1 VKNPWVKYTLI
12 RLGSFIVLT
21 SILTSVGFDWVFAVM
36 VAAVLSFAFS
46 LIFLNKMRDQLSSG
60 VYKRINKGAGAPDDE
75 SDLENKLLDEQTKN
89 PE

>member
-1 VKNPWVKYTLI
+1 MKNPWVKYTLI

-46 LIFLNKMRDQLSSG
+46 LIFLNKMRDQMSSG

-75 SDLENKLLDEQTKN
+75 SDLENKLLDEQTKKSD
-89 PE
+89 

>member
-1 VKNPWVKYTLI
+1 MKNPWVKYTLI

-46 LIFLNKMRDQLSSG
+46 LIFLSKMRDQMSSG
-60 VYKRINKGAGAPDDE
+60 VYKRINKGAGAPDEE
-75 SDLENKLLDEQTKN
+75 SDLENKILDEESKN
-89 PE
+89 

>member
-46 LIFLNKMRDQLSSG
+46 LIFLSKMRDQMSSG
-60 VYKRINKGAGAPDDE
+60 VYKRINKGAGAPDEE
-75 SDLENKLLDEQTKN
+75 SDLENKILDEKSKN
-89 PE
+89 

>member
-1 VKNPWVKYTLI
+1 MKNPWVKYTLI

-46 LIFLNKMRDQLSSG
+46 LIFLNKMRDQMSSG

-75 SDLENKLLDEQTKN
+75 SDLENELLDEQTKK
-89 PE
+89 PD

>member
-1 VKNPWVKYTLI
+1 MTNPWVKYTLI

-46 LIFLNKMRDQLSSG
+46 LIFLSKMRDQMSSG
-60 VYKRINKGAGAPDDE
+60 VYKRINKGAGAPDEE
-75 SDLENKLLDEQTKN
+75 SDLENKILDEKSKN
-89 PE
+89 

>member
-1 VKNPWVKYTLI
+1 MKNPWVKYTLI

-46 LIFLNKMRDQLSSG
+46 LIFLSKMRDQMSSG
-60 VYKRINKGAGAPDDE
+60 VYKRINKGAGAPDEE
-75 SDLENKLLDEQTKN
+75 SDLENKILDEKSKN
-89 PE
+89 

>member
-1 VKNPWVKYTLI
+1 MKNPWVKYTLI

-46 LIFLNKMRDQLSSG
+46 LIFLSKMRDQMSSG
-60 VYKRINKGAGAPDDE
+60 VYKRINKGAGAPDEE
-75 SDLENKLLDEQTKN
+75 SDLENMILDEKSKKL
-89 PE
+89 

>member
-1 VKNPWVKYTLI
+1 MKNPWVKYTLI

-46 LIFLNKMRDQLSSG
+46 LIFLSKMRDQMSSG
-60 VYKRINKGAGAPDDE
+60 VYKRINKGAGAPDEE
-75 SDLENKLLDEQTKN
+75 SDLENKILDENSKN
-89 PE
+89 

>member
-1 VKNPWVKYTLI
+1 MKNPWVKYTLI

-46 LIFLNKMRDQLSSG
+46 LIFLNKMRDQMSSG
-60 VYKRINKGAGAPDDE
+60 VYKRINKGAGAPDEE
-75 SDLENKLLDEQTKN
+75 SDLENKLLDEQTIN
-89 PE
+89 